1 MISNWSNVLTELRAK
16 TESSIGAGSITPYYC
31 EIPEGANLNDSA
43 DLYMTQG
50 FVWELN
56 EADLAGDNFN
66 NLRVQQRSLS
76 LIITREINI
85 NSTNTSGFATLKTEM
100 LAHAELVRLQIAG
113 DRQLNQKAIDAY
125 WISDSGINEITDPNP
140 ENPGARYYVLASEY
154 LVKIEVSD
162 C

>member
-16 TESSIGAGSITPYYC
+16 AQAILGVGALDPYYC
-31 EIPEGANLNDSA
+31 EIPDGANLNDQA

-50 FVWELN
+50 FEWQLN

-66 NLRVQQRSLS
+66 QLRIQQRSFS
-76 LIITREINI
+76 LIMTREVNI
-85 NSTNTSGFATLKTEM
+85 VSTNTDGFASLKTEIM
-100 LAHAELVRLQIAG
+100 NHAELVRVAIAA
-113 DRQLNQKAIDAY
+113 DKQLNQKAIEAY
-125 WISDSGINEITDPNP
+125 WISDTGINEITDPNP

-154 LVKIEVSD
+154 LVKIEVSG